1 MVENPHI
8 TFSDKKGNSISFY
21 YENEVDLYEE
31 LRKLHIPLDQF
42 MASSNSKDS
51 QNDLPPL
58 PEELRK
64 YDSVKKIK
72 LGKKTYFVSLRNDL
86 LPELLCARTIAYFK
100 YEDLWCKVKHPDTLR
115 ALFKLFQENET
126 HDTEN

>member
-21 YENEVDLYEE
+21 YEDEVDLYKE

-42 MASSNSKDS
+42 MACSNSKDS
-51 QNDLPPL
+51 QSGLPPL
-58 PEELRK
+58 PEELSK
-64 YDSVKKIK
+64 YEPIK
-72 LGKKTYFVSLRNDL
+72 QINLGNKTYFVSLRNDL

-100 YEDLWCKVKHPDTLR
+100 YKNLWCKVKHPDTLC